1 MAAPNLVNVTSI
13 TGKIDGHALT
23 TDAID
28 NANSS
33 VITAAADQLI
43 KINSII
49 VANVDGTD
57 SVNIDVAVNL
67 SGDAR
72 FYLAKTVALPAD
84 STLVVIGK
92 DSPIYLEEGDELE
105 ARASAASDAELVVS
119 YEILDDA

>member
-1 MAAPNLVNVTSI
+1 MANPNLVNVTSI
-13 TGKIDGHALT
+13 YGKVDGHALT
-23 TDAID
+23 TDAIS
-28 NANSS
+28 ASGS
-33 VITAAADQLI
+33 AVIVCGADQLY

-49 VANVDGTD
+49 VANVDGAS
-57 SVNIDVAVNL
+57 SVDIDVAVSL

-84 STLVVIGK
+84 STLVVVGK

>member
-23 TDAID
+23 TDAISASGS
-28 NANSS
+28 N
-33 VITAAADQLI
+33 VLTCGADKLI

-49 VANVDGTD
+49 VANVDGSD

-67 SGDAR
+67 ASDAR
-72 FYLAKTVALPAD
+72 FYLAKTVAVPAD

-92 DSPIYLEEGDELE
+92 DSPIYLEESDELE

>member
-33 VITAAADQLI
+33 VITAASNKLI

-49 VANVDGTD
+49 VANVDGTN

-67 SGDAR
+67 DSDAR

-92 DSPIYLEEGDELE
+92 DSPIYLEESDELE

>member
-23 TDAID
+23 TDAIS
-28 NANSS
+28 ASGSS
-33 VITAAADQLI
+33 VLTCASDKLI

-49 VANVDGTD
+49 VANVDGAN
-57 SVNIDVAVNL
+57 SVDIDVAVNL

>member
-1 MAAPNLVNVTSI
+1 MTAPNLVNVTTI

-23 TDAID
+23 TDAISASGS
-28 NANSS
+28 N
-33 VITAAADQLI
+33 VLTCAADKLI

-49 VANVDGTD
+49 VANVDGSS
-57 SVNIDVAVNL
+57 SVDIDVAVNL

-92 DSPIYLEEGDELE
+92 DSPIYLEENDELE
-105 ARASAASDAELVVS
+105 ARADVASDAELVVS
-119 YEILDDA
+119 YEVLDDA

>member
-23 TDAID
+23 TDVISD
-28 NANSS
+28 SGSS
-33 VITAAADQLI
+33 VLTCASNKLI

-49 VANVDGTD
+49 VANVDGTN
-57 SVNIDVAVNL
+57 SVDIDVAVNL

-92 DSPIYLEEGDELE
+92 DSPIYLEESDELE

>member
-1 MAAPNLVNVTSI
+1 MAAPNLVNVTTI

-23 TDAID
+23 TDTID

-49 VANVDGTD
+49 VANIDGINSVD
-57 SVNIDVAVNL
+57 IDVAVNL

-72 FYLAKTVALPAD
+72 FYLAKTVAVPAD

>member
-23 TDAID
+23 TDTID

-49 VANVDGTD
+49 VANIDGINSVD
-57 SVNIDVAVNL
+57 IDVAVNL

-72 FYLAKTVALPAD
+72 FYLAKTVAVPAD

>member
-1 MAAPNLVNVTSI
+1 MANPNLVNVTSI
-13 TGKIDGHALT
+13 YGKVDGHALT
-23 TDAID
+23 TDAIS
-28 NANSS
+28 ASGS
-33 VITAAADQLI
+33 AVIVCGADQLY

-49 VANVDGTD
+49 VANVDGTN
-57 SVNIDVAVNL
+57 SVDIDVAVSL

-84 STLVVIGK
+84 STLVVVGK

-119 YEILDDA
+119 YEILNDA

>member
-1 MAAPNLVNVTSI
+1 MANPNLVNVTTI
-13 TGKIDGHALT
+13 KGKIEGHKLT

-28 NANSS
+28 NANSA
-33 VITAAADQLI
+33 VITCGADKLL

-49 VANVDGTD
+49 VANIDGTN

-72 FYLAKTVALPAD
+72 YYLAQTVALPAD

-92 DSPIYLEEGDELE
+92 DSPIYLAEGDQIE
-105 ARASAASDAELVVS
+105 ANASAASD
-119 YEILDDA
+119 

>member
-1 MAAPNLVNVTSI
+1 MAAPNLVNVTTI

-49 VANVDGTD
+49 VANIDGTN
-57 SVNIDVAVNL
+57 SVDIDVAVNL

-72 FYLAKTVALPAD
+72 FYLAKTVAVPAD

>member
-23 TDAID
+23 TDAISASGS
-28 NANSS
+28 N
-33 VITAAADQLI
+33 VLTCAADKLI

-67 SGDAR
+67 ASDAR
-72 FYLAKTVALPAD
+72 FYLAKTVAVPAD

-92 DSPIYLEEGDELE
+92 DSPIYLEESDELE
-105 ARASAASDAELVVS
+105 ARADVASDAELVVS
-119 YEILDDA
+119 YEVLDDA